1 MADQVSLPPELADA
15 LKVVRQSVLGLRFGP
30 DYGLE
35 RLHPRQPPFEKAEL
49 VALFQQLDA
58 EMELLR
64 GEIEEIAIL
73 AGCRLLD

>member
-1 MADQVSLPPELADA
+1 MADQVSLPAELADA
-15 LKVVRQSVLGLRFGP
+15 LKVVRRSVLCWNFNP
-30 DYGLE
+30 NYGLE
-35 RLHPRQPPFEKAEL
+35 RLHPRQPPFEEAEL

-73 AGCRLLD
+73 AGCRLCD